1 MGLGH
6 GHDDRRSAGMVRR
19 EEEEDGPESEE
30 RVGEKAP
37 GV

>member
-6 GHDDRRSAGMVRR
+6 GHDDRRSTGMVRR
-19 EEEEDGPESEE
+19 EEDGPESEE
-30 RVGEKAP
+30 GVGEKAP